1 MESIDIFSRDGAL
14 IRGPVPKHAPKRPG
28 EYSRHV
34 LIILKT
40 EDSPAPGAGEGLYV
54 VQQRSLQAKHYPG
67 KWDMTG
73 GGVRSG
79 EPPEA
84 AALRELEEELS
95 VTVPREALKPGFS
108 YILDREDGTGLLLT
122 VFMCR
127 VPVPDGGFR
136 FDPSEVNDVRIMP
149 FREFLEHVRDH
160 NDEAFC
166 RGLEGIEDAL

>member
-1 MESIDIFSRDGAL
+1 MEYIDVYSRDGVL
-14 IRGPVPKHAPKRPG
+14 IRGPVPKHAPKVPG
-28 EYSRHV
+28 DYARHV

-40 EDSPAPGAGEGLYV
+40 EDSPAPGKGEGMYV
-54 VQQRSLQAKHYPG
+54 VQQRSLRARHYAG

-79 EPPEA
+79 ESPEE
-84 AALRELEEELS
+84 AALRELEEELCL
-95 VTVPREALKPGFS
+95 TLPREALKPGFA
-108 YILDREDGTGLLLT
+108 YTLDRGDGTGLLLT

-127 VPVPDGGFR
+127 VPVPEGGFR
-136 FDPSEVNDVRIMP
+136 FDRAEVNDVKIMP

-166 RGLEGIEDAL
+166 RGLEEIEEVL